1 LLIIF
6 VSTQRSVTFLRSK
19 FCRVTLQFIY
29 LMNISRKY
37 TEKLVK
43 QCSNNDR
50 KAQEELYKLF
60 YADMLRVCN
69 SYLPDTSLAK
79 EAFNTG
85 FLKVFQSI
93 NSFDIQKGAL
103 GGWIRKIMVYTAI
116 DLCRKELKFIT
127 AVDYPPDSDQYF
139 IPPDVL
145 DKLYFQDILT
155 HIRML
160 PKATQ
165 MVFNLSVL
173 DGFSHKEI
181 SEQLNISEG
190 TSRWHL
196 AEAKRKLRDLIGS
209 TDKKPDL
216 PEERSVNTR

>member
-1 LLIIF
+1 
-6 VSTQRSVTFLRSK
+6 
-19 FCRVTLQFIY
+19 
-29 LMNISRKY
+29 MNISRKY

-60 YADMLRVCN
+60 YADMLRVCH

-79 EAFNTG
+79 EAFNIG

-93 NSFDIQKGAL
+93 NSFDIEKGEL

-116 DLCRKELKFIT
+116 DLCRKELKFVT
-127 AVDYPPDSDQYF
+127 TTDHPPDSKEYF

-145 DKLYFQDILT
+145 DKLYFEGILT
-155 HIRML
+155 QIRML
-160 PKATQ
+160 PTATQ

-181 SEQLNISEG
+181 SEQLNIGEG

-196 AEAKRKLRDLIGS
+196 AEAKRKLRDIIGS
-209 TDKKPDL
+209 TDKSPDL